1 MKTTGKSI
9 DIFGDSF
16 SDPLY
21 IFDDNSDTWLD
32 ILENNFK
39 IKNYSKCGTGAQWCI
54 EQLMGIDEHGDF
66 LVFVLPDM
74 NRLNFDYLPDP
85 EASTGIMIY
94 NIMDQKSFDFPDEFK
109 DSIVNQADRIFKDY
123 KSFYTSGLNRI
134 LEVLFV
140 SFIFSKNK
148 KYEKILIWPGSGLG
162 YPFRYYTESIEFPNN
177 CYIVS
182 RCLNLISHLENKQ
195 KDDLANLQG
204 GLRSK
209 PIFFEKDTRNNHL
222 SHINH
227 VILAGQIFNY
237 LTKNEYPNP
246 NNFEKYFI

>member
-21 IFDDNSDTWLD
+21 KFDDKFNTWME
-32 ILENNFK
+32 ILENSFK

-54 EQLMGIDEHGDF
+54 EKLMGIDEYSDF
-66 LVFVLPDM
+66 LVFILPDM
-74 NRLNFDYLPDP
+74 NRLSFDYLPDE
-85 EASTGIMIY
+85 EASTGSMIY
-94 NIMDQKSFDFPDEFK
+94 NIMDKKSFDFPDEFK
-109 DSIVNQADRIFKDY
+109 ESIINQSNRIFEDY
-123 KSFYTSGLNRI
+123 RSFYTSGLNRI

-148 KYEKILIWPGSGLG
+148 KYEKILIWPSSGLG
-162 YPFRYYTESIEFPNN
+162 YPFKNYTRSIEFPNN

-182 RCLNLISHLENKQ
+182 RCLNLISHLEYKER
-195 KDDLANLQG
+195 KRG
-204 GLRSK
+204 
-209 PIFFEKDTRNNHL
+209 IFFEKDTRNNHL
-222 SHINH
+222 SHSNH
-227 VILAGQIFNY
+227 VILADEIFNY

-246 NNFEKYFI
+246 SNFEKYFI

>member
-16 SDPLY
+16 SDPESHS
-21 IFDDNSDTWLD
+21 DNSDTWLD

-39 IKNYSKCGTGAQWCI
+39 IKNYSFHGVGAQWCM
-54 EQLMGIDEHGDF
+54 EQLMGIDEYSDF
-66 LVFVLPDM
+66 LVFMLPDM
-74 NRLNFDYLPDP
+74 NRLSFDYLPDE

-94 NIMDQKSFDFPDEFK
+94 NIMDQKSFDFPDKFK
-109 DSIVNQADRIFKDY
+109 DSVVNQADRIFKDY

-148 KYEKILIWPGSGLG
+148 KYEKILIWPSSGIG
-162 YPFRYYTESIEFPNN
+162 YPFRNYTRSIEFPNN

-182 RCLNLISHLENKQ
+182 RCLNLISHLEHKERRRDAVFQ
-195 KDDLANLQG
+195 
-204 GLRSK
+204 
-209 PIFFEKDTRNNHL
+209 KDTRNNHL
-222 SHINH
+222 SHSNH
-227 VILAGQIFNY
+227 VILADEIFNY

-246 NNFEKYFI
+246 SNFEKYFI